1 MTSTQTS
8 IDWTAVL
15 VDQAAR
21 HWTNQLRPRFEG
33 LSDEEY
39 LWEPT
44 PGAWNVHPRGQGAT
58 ETQGGSGE
66 LTIDWAYPEPVPAP
80 MTTIAWRLA
89 HLIQVLGS
97 PAAAHFQHGV
107 SDSPG
112 IEFVGTAE
120 AALRQ
125 LDDGYE
131 AWMADVRDLG
141 VAGLSRPQGALS
153 PPQFADAPIARLVM
167 YSHVE
172 LIHHGAEICLL
183 RDLYRG
189 SW

>member
-1 MTSTQTS
+1 VS
-8 IDWTAVL
+8 IDWNDEI
-15 VDQAAR
+15 VDQMDS
-21 HWTNQLRPRFEG
+21 HWRDRLRPRLHG
-33 LSDEEY
+33 LTDAEY
-39 LWEPT
+39 CW
-44 PGAWNVHPRGQGAT
+44 
-58 ETQGGSGE
+58 
-66 LTIDWAYPEPVPAP
+66 EPVPGCWSLRRREDCSASSP
-80 MTTIAWRLA
+80 IGTGEFVMDYADPHPDHEPVTTIAWRLA

-112 IEFVGTAE
+112 IEFEGTAE

-141 VAGLSRPQGALS
+141 VAGLSRPQDALS